1 MVPSDDSFIS
11 DNEEEYCPLCVEE
24 MDISDKNFKPC
35 PCGYQ
40 ICQFCYNNIKQN
52 PELNGRCPG
61 CRRLYDDESVE
72 YKTISAEEYRL
83 QQLKKEKRE
92 REKKQREKEKKETEM
107 ANKKHLAGLRVVQK
121 NLVYVTGLN
130 PPCNPEDL
138 HSVLRSDKYFGQY
151 GKILK
156 IVINTKTPTALGS
169 HHHHQNPGL
178 VVYVTFAKKEDALK
192 CINELDGSLCDG
204 RVLRAAH
211 GTTKY
216 CSSYL
221 RGHPCP
227 NPNCMFLHEPGEE
240 ADSYTRKDLSTQQ
253 GIKMS
258 MMGLGGNLRVSSS
271 SNISNS
277 GHFQAHSATNSQS
290 NYSGD
295 EDSFSHSEDDQDH
308 HQNNTQAQIQPP
320 AQNGTTAATAAT
332 TAAASS
338 GPILPASVQ
347 WAKAGSNSAS
357 NSPSVNNNTPLANSA
372 AFPTLG
378 EIFRDQKLQQKKDL
392 KQKIKSKVSKDNVL
406 LPDDIDID
414 DDSVL
419 GFIDLTSECL
429 RDLQQRKEKLNVHF
443 SKLSNRTGS
452 VLPLFAF
459 NSTEGL
465 SHDTRLEEETLLA
478 RQVIERFF
486 LRPIK
491 NYHLAYQNHPI
502 AQQQTLQNQI
512 QQQQQQ
518 QQQRQQPGF
527 QAASLEQLQADQ
539 QRKLL
544 EAQVQIQG
552 QQQVEGS
559 AILQQQAQQQLLLLQ
574 LQQQQQ
580 QLQQANQIN
589 MLRAT
594 ERGNTSTPPPPG
606 LFAANVP
613 KNQLPQSQLQGQV
626 PASFNGESNAPVAAP
641 AAGAQSSSSQ
651 LLTQLMS
658 GKR

>member
-1 MVPSDDSFIS
+1 MIPTDDSFIS

-61 CRRLYDDESVE
+61 CRRLYDDASVE

-138 HSVLRSDKYFGQY
+138 HSVLRSEKYFGQY
-151 GKILK
+151 GKISK
-156 IVINTKTPTALGS
+156 IVINKKTPNPANA
-169 HHHHQNPGL
+169 HHHHHPNPGI
-178 VVYVTFAKKEDALK
+178 VVYVTFARKEDALT

-253 GIKMS
+253 GIKIG
-258 MMGLGGNLRVSSS
+258 MMGLMGSSRQANIGG
-271 SNISNS
+271 
-277 GHFQAHSATNSQS
+277 HATGQ
-290 NYSGD
+290 
-295 EDSFSHSEDDQDH
+295 
-308 HQNNTQAQIQPP
+308 
-320 AQNGTTAATAAT
+320 TAAT
-332 TAAASS
+332 SS
-338 GPILPASVQ
+338 SHFNGHDEDHHSSPSDEDHDHPKSVLPATAS
-347 WAKAGSNSAS
+347 WAKEATASAG
-357 NSPSVNNNTPLANSA
+357 NSPSLNNSIPVANPA

-378 EIFRDQKLQQKKDL
+378 EIFKQQ
-392 KQKIKSKVSKDNVL
+392 QQQQQQQ
-406 LPDDIDID
+406 P
-414 DDSVL
+414 
-419 GFIDLTSECL
+419 
-429 RDLQQRKEKLNVHF
+429 QQRKDVKARGKVAKSPRDN
-443 SKLSNRTGS
+443 LSPADDLEDDSAIQFVEQAAEQLRSLKDRTENLQIQFKQVSNKSTGKI
-452 VLPLFAF
+452 LPLFSF
-459 NSTEGL
+459 NRNVEYDNDSKFEDEKL
-465 SHDTRLEEETLLA
+465 IA
-478 RQVIERFF
+478 RQVIERFL

-502 AQQQTLQNQI
+502 AQQQSLLQRQQQQQQV

-518 QQQRQQPGF
+518 QQAA
-527 QAASLEQLQADQ
+527 QAQTPNLQLQQLQ
-539 QRKLL
+539 QKGQGDNNLV
-544 EAQVQIQG
+544 EQQKQVQ
-552 QQQVEGS
+552 QQM
-559 AILQQQAQQQLLLLQ
+559 LLLQ
-574 LQQQQQ
+574 LQQQQLQQQQKQQ
-580 QLQQANQIN
+580 QLN
-589 MLRAT
+589 MLRVN

-606 LFAANVP
+606 LFAGNGAKP
-613 KNQLPQSQLQGQV
+613 NQVQQPQY
-626 PASFNGESNAPVAAP
+626 NDVAATSI
-641 AAGAQSSSSQ
+641 QSSSSQ